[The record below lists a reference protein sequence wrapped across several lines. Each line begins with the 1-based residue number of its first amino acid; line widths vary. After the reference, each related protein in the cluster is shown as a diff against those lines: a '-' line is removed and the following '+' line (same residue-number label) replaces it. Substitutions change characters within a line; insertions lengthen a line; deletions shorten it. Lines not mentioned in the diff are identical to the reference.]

1 MAEKK
6 IPINDPDKKVSPEVA
21 GIVNRYN
28 AQVTAINEFIDE
40 NSEVAE
46 AQWDDEVRD
55 EYNEKLREL
64 DQTIG

>member
-28 AQVTAINEFIDE
+28 AQVNDPINEFIDE

-55 EYNEKLREL
+55 EIMKN
-64 DQTIG
+64 